1 MRGRADDDAARNAE
15 RAGRDH
21 AVARVAHDG
30 ACGNQNRITA
40 HRPADAKWPG
50 MFRIKRPAGSL
61 SVMINLTGEK
71 NALLDWW
78 EPSSSGSIT
87 SVRPT

>member
-1 MRGRADDDAARNAE
+1 
-15 RAGRDH
+15 
-21 AVARVAHDG
+21 
-30 ACGNQNRITA
+30 
-40 HRPADAKWPG
+40 

-61 SVMINLTGEK
+61 SVMINLTREK